1 MSQHLRPVG
10 AESMPRPEWQEALDE
25 LEQSLHQA
33 LRAIALLRHELE
45 RGNRGAPAQVPSTS
59 AMPSSQYQAPRSG
72 PPPNNE
78 SLQPEMDVPA
88 ASLGSAPASFDR
100 LWDRVEQEQREKHE
114 QGSAQGR
121 PPAQGKDP
129 GLAGLPQSY
138 LMTVEDREG
147 KVDLIPLHRALS
159 NLSNVEEVSLASY
172 ANGVPV
178 ISLRAAGELN
188 LDELGSAVSTEMD
201 RECEVIP
208 QDTGK
213 IYLRM
218 QAWRE

>member
-1 MSQHLRPVG
+1 MSQHLRPIG
-10 AESMPRPEWQEALDE
+10 AEAASRPEWQEALDD

-33 LRAIALLRHELE
+33 LRAIALLRHDLE
-45 RGNRGAPAQVPSTS
+45 RGNMAAPAQAPPAA
-59 AMPSSQYQAPRSG
+59 AMPSP
-72 PPPNNE
+72 
-78 SLQPEMDVPA
+78 QPEMEIPGA
-88 ASLGSAPASFDR
+88 AQGSAPASFDR
-100 LWDRVEQEQREKHE
+100 LWDRVEQEQRDKHA
-114 QGSAQGR
+114 QGSAQDR
-121 PPAQGKDP
+121 PPAQSKGA

-159 NLSNVEEVSLASY
+159 NLSNVQEVSLASY